1 MIAGRFAVGAVA
13 TSPAMSTVRLLD
25 DGVDGAVVS
34 ERSAFSFCI
43 LLYSA
48 TDMT

>member
-1 MIAGRFAVGAVA
+1 MIAGRFVEGAEEP
-13 TSPAMSTVRLLD
+13 SPAMSTVRLLD